1 VRHPGDKLKDP
12 IWERQSFESER
23 QWKAFS
29 DFLTLPVTTRTI
41 AALLKFYV
49 KLAENNEE
57 YVPPFIVTGN
67 KTPNRDA
74 AYIPPTTSIG
84 TLNKWSSI
92 CSWFERSS
100 AYETN
105 LRERTSIRR
114 AEEQER
120 RIENNVRSELDQ
132 VEEFRNSMVVIGRSM
147 VSYGSYIMK
156 LLDTTTRV
164 YPLGSAL
171 DDRAIAKL
179 KDVAFIYRACVTDG
193 IPKGQDVWAQGLGIQ
208 EAIDII
214 GKDVSENEAA

>member
-1 VRHPGDKLKDP
+1 VRYTGDKLKDP
-12 IWERQSFESER
+12 IWERQSFESDK
-23 QWKAFS
+23 QFKAFS
-29 DFLTLPVTTRTI
+29 DYLTLPVTARTVTK
-41 AALLKFYV
+41 LLKFYV
-49 KLAENNEE
+49 QLAENNEN
-57 YVPPFIVTGN
+57 YIPPFIVNSQITASSD
-67 KTPNRDA
+67 P
-74 AYIPPTTSIG
+74 AYLPPTTSIG

-92 CSWFERSS
+92 CSWVERSS
-100 AYETN
+100 AYEEH
-105 LRERTSIRR
+105 LRQRTSIRR